1 MGKKTKKNRFNQ
13 SVDVDIVYSSNTIAD
28 MDPTDNLAELNLT
41 KEKAEELQKIRAKLP
56 TFTSTSSV
64 ESELAKLPTEKPFR
78 AFVYNVSYSATEQD
92 VADFFSPLQV
102 TNINIVGGDSGSRGF
117 CFVDFAS
124 REDLAKALQR
134 SDSSLAGRQVN
145 VRIAA
150 PNNNERSGGF
160 GREKSAFGG
169 MRRSEFPS
177 DRQRGGYRP
186 PSLRDSGGD
195 DTQSSWERGYV
206 SRTGASR
213 SSAFTPSSQ
222 NRPSLESSFKPTT
235 TPLSTAEGPP
245 KLNLLPRTIPKESN
259 DEHISER
266 YSKIFGQARPVDTSV
281 REREVGERLAA
292 ASASTTTT
300 TTTTNQANVSS
311 DS

>member
-78 AFVYNVSYSATEQD
+78 AFVYNVSYTATEQD

-150 PNNNERSGGF
+150 PNNNERGGF

-169 MRRSEFPS
+169 MRRSEVPS

-186 PSLRDSGGD
+186 PSLRDSGD
-195 DTQSSWERGYV
+195 DNQSSWERGFV

-222 NRPSLESSFKPTT
+222 SRPSLESGFK
-235 TPLSTAEGPP
+235 STIPSTDAPP

-292 ASASTTTT
+292 AAASATT
-300 TTTTNQANVSS
+300 TTTTNQANISS

>member
-13 SVDVDIVYSSNTIAD
+13 SVDIAD

-78 AFVYNVSYSATEQD
+78 AFV
-92 VADFFSPLQV
+92 

-150 PNNNERSGGF
+150 PNNVRYPNDVIKRSL
-160 GREKSAFGG
+160 A
-169 MRRSEFPS
+169 EF
-177 DRQRGGYRP
+177 
-186 PSLRDSGGD
+186 
-195 DTQSSWERGYV
+195 
-206 SRTGASR
+206 
-213 SSAFTPSSQ
+213 
-222 NRPSLESSFKPTT
+222 
-235 TPLSTAEGPP
+235 
-245 KLNLLPRTIPKESN
+245 
-259 DEHISER
+259 
-266 YSKIFGQARPVDTSV
+266 QAIYI
-281 REREVGERLAA
+281 
-292 ASASTTTT
+292 
-300 TTTTNQANVSS
+300 
-311 DS
+311 